1 MADVS
6 ELERLSNMTMSI
18 TTTQHKNEWT
28 EKNPSQ
34 SQLDTTMD
42 RSNRERTPTVSQ
54 DPMRGRQERCIVVS
68 SWKRLVLRKSAW
80 ITHNRSRADDRAA
93 LYSTLATR
101 RRTSAWFTAT
111 RSGSARLARSIT
123 WRITWC
129 ITVVPVESL
138 TRIPKLKKRWPFA
151 TVPEATT
158 ASWQNDQ
165 TAERSQQADKTCH
178 RRTSRWIKI

>member
-1 MADVS
+1 M
-6 ELERLSNMTMSI
+6 N
-18 TTTQHKNEWT
+18 
-28 EKNPSQ
+28 
-34 SQLDTTMD
+34 

-68 SWKRLVLRKSAW
+68 SQKLLILRKSAW
-80 ITHNRSRADDRAA
+80 FTHNRSGADDRAI

-101 RRTSAWFTAT
+101 RRTSAWFTTT
-111 RSGSARLARSIT
+111 RSGSARLARS
-123 WRITWC
+123 ITWC

-178 RRTSRWIKI
+178 RRTSR

>member
-1 MADVS
+1 
-6 ELERLSNMTMSI
+6 MS
-18 TTTQHKNEWT
+18 
-28 EKNPSQ
+28 
-34 SQLDTTMD
+34 
-42 RSNRERTPTVSQ
+42 
-54 DPMRGRQERCIVVS
+54 GRRRIHPRVS
-68 SWKRLVLRKSAW
+68 SIRRWTARIGSEHPLCRKTRCVAGKSGASSYRAEKRLVLRKSAW

-101 RRTSAWFTAT
+101 RRTSA
-111 RSGSARLARSIT
+111 RLARSIA

-178 RRTSRWIKI
+178 RRTSR

>member
-1 MADVS
+1 
-6 ELERLSNMTMSI
+6 MS
-18 TTTQHKNEWT
+18 
-28 EKNPSQ
+28 
-34 SQLDTTMD
+34 
-42 RSNRERTPTVSQ
+42 
-54 DPMRGRQERCIVVS
+54 GRRRIHPRVS
-68 SWKRLVLRKSAW
+68 SIRRWTARIGSEHPLCRKTRCVAGKSGASSYRAEKRSVLRKSAW

-111 RSGSARLARSIT
+111 RSGSARLARSIA

-178 RRTSRWIKI
+178 RRTSR

>member
-1 MADVS
+1 
-6 ELERLSNMTMSI
+6 MS
-18 TTTQHKNEWT
+18 
-28 EKNPSQ
+28 
-34 SQLDTTMD
+34 
-42 RSNRERTPTVSQ
+42 
-54 DPMRGRQERCIVVS
+54 GRRRIHPRVS
-68 SWKRLVLRKSAW
+68 SIRRWTARIGSEHPLCRKTRCVAGKSGASSYRAEKRLVLRKSAW

-111 RSGSARLARSIT
+111 RSGSARLA
-123 WRITWC
+123 WC
-129 ITVVPVESL
+129 ITVVPIESL

-178 RRTSRWIKI
+178 RRTSR

>member
-1 MADVS
+1 
-6 ELERLSNMTMSI
+6 MS
-18 TTTQHKNEWT
+18 
-28 EKNPSQ
+28 
-34 SQLDTTMD
+34 
-42 RSNRERTPTVSQ
+42 
-54 DPMRGRQERCIVVS
+54 GRRRIHPRVS
-68 SWKRLVLRKSAW
+68 SIRRWTARIGSEHPLCRKTRCVAGKSGASSYRAEKRLVLRKSAW

-111 RSGSARLARSIT
+111 RSGSARLA

-178 RRTSRWIKI
+178 RRTSR

>member
-1 MADVS
+1 
-6 ELERLSNMTMSI
+6 MS
-18 TTTQHKNEWT
+18 
-28 EKNPSQ
+28 
-34 SQLDTTMD
+34 
-42 RSNRERTPTVSQ
+42 
-54 DPMRGRQERCIVVS
+54 GRRRIHPRVS
-68 SWKRLVLRKSAW
+68 SIRRWTARIGSEHPLCRKTRCVAGKSGASSYRAEKPLVLRKSAW

-111 RSGSARLARSIT
+111 RGGTTRFA

-178 RRTSRWIKI
+178 RRTSR

>member
-1 MADVS
+1 
-6 ELERLSNMTMSI
+6 MS
-18 TTTQHKNEWT
+18 
-28 EKNPSQ
+28 
-34 SQLDTTMD
+34 
-42 RSNRERTPTVSQ
+42 
-54 DPMRGRQERCIVVS
+54 GRRRIHPRVS
-68 SWKRLVLRKSAW
+68 SIRRWTARIGSEHPLCRKTRCVAGKSGASSYRAEKRFVLRKSAW
-80 ITHNRSRADDRAA
+80 ITHNRSGADDRAA

-111 RSGSARLARSIT
+111 RSGSARLARS
-123 WRITWC
+123 ITWC

-178 RRTSRWIKI
+178 RRTSR

>member
-1 MADVS
+1 
-6 ELERLSNMTMSI
+6 MS
-18 TTTQHKNEWT
+18 
-28 EKNPSQ
+28 
-34 SQLDTTMD
+34 
-42 RSNRERTPTVSQ
+42 
-54 DPMRGRQERCIVVS
+54 GRRRIHPRVS
-68 SWKRLVLRKSAW
+68 SIRRWTARIGSEHPLCRKTRCVAGKSGASSYRAEKRFVLRKSAW
-80 ITHNRSRADDRAA
+80 ITHNRSGADDRAA

-111 RSGSARLARSIT
+111 RSGSARLARC
-123 WRITWC
+123 ITWC

-138 TRIPKLKKRWPFA
+138 TRIPKLKKRRPFA

-178 RRTSRWIKI
+178 RRTSR

>member
-1 MADVS
+1 
-6 ELERLSNMTMSI
+6 MS
-18 TTTQHKNEWT
+18 
-28 EKNPSQ
+28 
-34 SQLDTTMD
+34 
-42 RSNRERTPTVSQ
+42 
-54 DPMRGRQERCIVVS
+54 GRRRIHPRVS
-68 SWKRLVLRKSAW
+68 SIRRWTARIGSEHPLCRKTRCVAGKSGASSYRAEKRLVLRKSAW

-123 WRITWC
+123 WRIT
-129 ITVVPVESL
+129 VVPIESL

-178 RRTSRWIKI
+178 RRTSR

>member
-1 MADVS
+1 
-6 ELERLSNMTMSI
+6 MS
-18 TTTQHKNEWT
+18 
-28 EKNPSQ
+28 
-34 SQLDTTMD
+34 
-42 RSNRERTPTVSQ
+42 
-54 DPMRGRQERCIVVS
+54 GRRRIHPRVS
-68 SWKRLVLRKSAW
+68 SIRRWTARIGSEHPLCRKTRCVAGKSGASSYRAEKRLVLRKSTW

-101 RRTSAWFTAT
+101 RRTFAWLTAT
-111 RSGSARLARSIT
+111 RSGSARLARSIA

-129 ITVVPVESL
+129 ITVAPVESL

-178 RRTSRWIKI
+178 RRTSR

>member
-1 MADVS
+1 
-6 ELERLSNMTMSI
+6 MS
-18 TTTQHKNEWT
+18 
-28 EKNPSQ
+28 
-34 SQLDTTMD
+34 
-42 RSNRERTPTVSQ
+42 
-54 DPMRGRQERCIVVS
+54 GRRRIHPRVS
-68 SWKRLVLRKSAW
+68 SIRRWTARIGSEHPLCRKTRCVAGKSGASSYRAEKRLVLRKSAW

-111 RSGSARLARSIT
+111 RSGSARLA
-123 WRITWC
+123 WCITWC

-178 RRTSRWIKI
+178 RRTSR

>member
-1 MADVS
+1 
-6 ELERLSNMTMSI
+6 MS
-18 TTTQHKNEWT
+18 
-28 EKNPSQ
+28 
-34 SQLDTTMD
+34 
-42 RSNRERTPTVSQ
+42 
-54 DPMRGRQERCIVVS
+54 GRRRIHPRVS
-68 SWKRLVLRKSAW
+68 SIRRWTARIGSEHPLCRKTRCVAGKSGASSYRAEKRSVLRKSAW

-101 RRTSAWFTAT
+101 RRTSA
-111 RSGSARLARSIT
+111 RLARSIAWRIA

-178 RRTSRWIKI
+178 RRTSR

>member
-1 MADVS
+1 
-6 ELERLSNMTMSI
+6 MS
-18 TTTQHKNEWT
+18 
-28 EKNPSQ
+28 
-34 SQLDTTMD
+34 
-42 RSNRERTPTVSQ
+42 
-54 DPMRGRQERCIVVS
+54 GRRRIHPRVS
-68 SWKRLVLRKSAW
+68 SIRRWTARIGSEHPLCRKTRCVAGKSGASSYRAENRLVLRKSAW
-80 ITHNRSRADDRAA
+80 ITHNRSRSDDCAA

-111 RSGSARLARSIT
+111 RSGSARLARSIV
-123 WRITWC
+123 WR

-178 RRTSRWIKI
+178 RRTSR

>member
-1 MADVS
+1 
-6 ELERLSNMTMSI
+6 MS
-18 TTTQHKNEWT
+18 
-28 EKNPSQ
+28 
-34 SQLDTTMD
+34 
-42 RSNRERTPTVSQ
+42 
-54 DPMRGRQERCIVVS
+54 GRRRIHPRVS
-68 SWKRLVLRKSAW
+68 SIRRWTARIGSEHPLCRKTRCVAGKSGASSYRAEKPLVLRKSAW

-93 LYSTLATR
+93 LYPTLATR

-111 RSGSARLARSIT
+111 RSGSARLARC
-123 WRITWC
+123 ITWC

-178 RRTSRWIKI
+178 RRTSR

>member
-1 MADVS
+1 
-6 ELERLSNMTMSI
+6 MTKSI
-18 TTTQHKNEWT
+18 TTSKHKNEWT
-28 EKNPSQ
+28 EKNPAQ

-68 SWKRLVLRKSAW
+68 SLKPLESRKSAW
-80 ITHNRSRADDRAA
+80 ITHNRSGADDRAG

-101 RRTSAWFTAT
+101 RRAPAWFTAT
-111 RSGSARLARSIT
+111 RSGSAWLT

-129 ITVVPVESL
+129 ITVVPVESS
-138 TRIPKLKKRWPFA
+138 TRIPKFKKRWSFA
-151 TVPEATT
+151 TIPEATT

-165 TAERSQQADKTCH
+165 TTERSQQADKTCH
-178 RRTSRWIKI
+178 RRTSR